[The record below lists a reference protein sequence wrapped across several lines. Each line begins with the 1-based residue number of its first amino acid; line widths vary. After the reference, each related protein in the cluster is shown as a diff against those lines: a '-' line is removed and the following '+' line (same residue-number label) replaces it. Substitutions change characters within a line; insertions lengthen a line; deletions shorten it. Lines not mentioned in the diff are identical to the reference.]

1 MDAFAIPN
9 RTYGSQLAD
18 NSRRQMHVYIERHM
32 LTVEFTIE
40 PFVEGDPG
48 VHVTAAVAAVEAHGI
63 AVDFGPFGSLFSV
76 DDESLPVVVGDLLRV
91 AYSNGATFVNI
102 SVSRFEQ

>member
-1 MDAFAIPN
+1 MQIDLIATKF
-9 RTYGSQLAD
+9 S
-18 NSRRQMHVYIERHM
+18 VYIGRHM

-48 VHVTAAVAAVEAHGI
+48 VHVTGAVAAVEAHGI

-76 DDESLPVVVGDLLRV
+76 DAESLPTVVADLLRV
-91 AYSNGATFVNI
+91 AYGNGATFVNV
-102 SVSRFEQ
+102 SVSRFDS

>member
-1 MDAFAIPN
+1 
-9 RTYGSQLAD
+9 
-18 NSRRQMHVYIERHM
+18 VYIERHM

-48 VHVTAAVAAVEAHGI
+48 AHVTAAVAAVEAHGI
-63 AVDFGPFGSLFSV
+63 AVDFGPFGSLFTA
-76 DDESLPVVVGDLLRV
+76 EEETLPMIVADLLKV

-102 SVSRFEQ
+102 SVSRLES

>member
-1 MDAFAIPN
+1 
-9 RTYGSQLAD
+9 
-18 NSRRQMHVYIERHM
+18 M

-63 AVDFGPFGSLFSV
+63 AVDFGPFRSHFSA
-76 DDESLPVVVGDLLRV
+76 EEETLPMIVADLLKV

-102 SVSRFEQ
+102 SVSRFES

>member
-1 MDAFAIPN
+1 
-9 RTYGSQLAD
+9 
-18 NSRRQMHVYIERHM
+18 M

-63 AVDFGPFGSLFSV
+63 AVDFGPFGSLFSA
-76 DDESLPVVVGDLLRV
+76 EEETLPMIVADLLKV
-91 AYSNGATFVNI
+91 AYSNGATLSIFLCPDLNHESNKTSDAQI
-102 SVSRFEQ
+102 D

>member
-1 MDAFAIPN
+1 
-9 RTYGSQLAD
+9 
-18 NSRRQMHVYIERHM
+18 M

-48 VHVTAAVAAVEAHGI
+48 AHVTAAVAAVEAHGI
-63 AVDFGPFGSLFSV
+63 AVDFGPFGSLFTA
-76 DDESLPVVVGDLLRV
+76 EEETLPMIVADLLKV

-102 SVSRFEQ
+102 SVSRFEL

>member
-1 MDAFAIPN
+1 M
-9 RTYGSQLAD
+9 
-18 NSRRQMHVYIERHM
+18 YIERHM

-48 VHVTAAVAAVEAHGI
+48 AHVTAAVAAVEAHGI
-63 AVDFGPFGSLFSV
+63 AVDFGPFGSLFTA
-76 DDESLPVVVGDLLRV
+76 EEETLPMIVADLLKV

-102 SVSRFEQ
+102 SVSRFES

>member
-1 MDAFAIPN
+1 
-9 RTYGSQLAD
+9 
-18 NSRRQMHVYIERHM
+18 M

-48 VHVTAAVAAVEAHGI
+48 AHVTAAVAAVEAHGI
-63 AVDFGPFGSLFSV
+63 AVDFGPFGSLFTAK
-76 DDESLPVVVGDLLRV
+76 EETLPMIVADLLKV

-102 SVSRFEQ
+102 SVSRFES

>member
-1 MDAFAIPN
+1 M
-9 RTYGSQLAD
+9 
-18 NSRRQMHVYIERHM
+18 YIGKHM

-76 DDESLPVVVGDLLRV
+76 DAETLPTVVADLLRM
-91 AYSNGATFVNI
+91 AYSNGATFVNV
-102 SVSRFEQ
+102 SVSRFDS

>member
-1 MDAFAIPN
+1 M
-9 RTYGSQLAD
+9 
-18 NSRRQMHVYIERHM
+18 YIGKHM

-76 DDESLPVVVGDLLRV
+76 DAESLPTVVADLLRV
-91 AYSNGATFVNI
+91 AYRNGATFVNV
-102 SVSRFEQ
+102 SVSRFDS

>member
-1 MDAFAIPN
+1 MLKE
-9 RTYGSQLAD
+9 S
-18 NSRRQMHVYIERHM
+18 HM

-48 VHVTAAVAAVEAHGI
+48 AHVTAAVAAVEAHGI
-63 AVDFGPFGSLFSV
+63 AVDFGPFGSLFTA
-76 DDESLPVVVGDLLRV
+76 EEETLPMIVADLLKV

-102 SVSRFEQ
+102 SVSRFES

>member
-1 MDAFAIPN
+1 MLN
-9 RTYGSQLAD
+9 RTYGSQFAV
-18 NSRRQMHVYIERHM
+18 NSQLRMLVYIERHM

-48 VHVTAAVAAVEAHGI
+48 KHVTKAVAAVESHGI

-76 DDESLPVVVGDLLRV
+76 DNETLPIVVGDLLRV
-91 AYSNGATFVNI
+91 AYENGATFVNI
-102 SVSRFEQ
+102 SVSRFE

>member
-1 MDAFAIPN
+1 
-9 RTYGSQLAD
+9 
-18 NSRRQMHVYIERHM
+18 M

-48 VHVTAAVAAVEAHGI
+48 EHVTKAVAAVSAHGL

-76 DDESLPVVVGDLLRV
+76 DEEILPTVIADLLRV
-91 AYSNGATFVNI
+91 AYGNGATFVNI
-102 SVSRFEQ
+102 SVSRFDS

>member
-1 MDAFAIPN
+1 M
-9 RTYGSQLAD
+9 
-18 NSRRQMHVYIERHM
+18 YIERHM

-48 VHVTAAVAAVEAHGI
+48 AHVTAAVAAVEAHGI
-63 AVDFGPFGSLFSV
+63 AVDFGPFGSLFTA
-76 DDESLPVVVGDLLRV
+76 EEETLPMIVADLLKV

-102 SVSRFEQ
+102 SVSRLES

>member
-1 MDAFAIPN
+1 M
-9 RTYGSQLAD
+9 
-18 NSRRQMHVYIERHM
+18 YIGKHM

-40 PFVEGDPG
+40 PFVEGDHG

-76 DDESLPVVVGDLLRV
+76 DAETLPTVVADLLRM
-91 AYSNGATFVNI
+91 AYSNGATFVNV
-102 SVSRFEQ
+102 SVSRFDS

>member
-1 MDAFAIPN
+1 
-9 RTYGSQLAD
+9 
-18 NSRRQMHVYIERHM
+18 M

-48 VHVTAAVAAVEAHGI
+48 VHVTAAVAAVEAHGV

-76 DDESLPVVVGDLLRV
+76 DDEALPSVVADLLRLS
-91 AYSNGATFVNI
+91 YGNCGTFVSI
-102 SVSRFEQ
+102 SVSRFDS

>member
-1 MDAFAIPN
+1 
-9 RTYGSQLAD
+9 
-18 NSRRQMHVYIERHM
+18 M

-40 PFVEGDPG
+40 PFVDGEPG

-76 DDESLPVVVGDLLRV
+76 DTESLPVVVGDLLRV
-91 AYSNGATFVNI
+91 AYEHGATFVNI
-102 SVSRFEQ
+102 AVSRLD

>member
-1 MDAFAIPN
+1 
-9 RTYGSQLAD
+9 
-18 NSRRQMHVYIERHM
+18 M

-48 VHVTAAVAAVEAHGI
+48 AHVTAAVAAVEAHGI
-63 AVDFGPFGSLFSV
+63 AVDFGPFGSLFTT
-76 DDESLPVVVGDLLRV
+76 EEETLPMIVADLLKV

-102 SVSRFEQ
+102 SVSRFES

>member
-1 MDAFAIPN
+1 M
-9 RTYGSQLAD
+9 
-18 NSRRQMHVYIERHM
+18 YIERHM

-48 VHVTAAVAAVEAHGI
+48 AHVTAAVAAVEAHGI
-63 AVDFGPFGSLFSV
+63 SVDFGPFGSLFTA
-76 DDESLPVVVGDLLRV
+76 EEETLPMIVADLLKV

-102 SVSRFEQ
+102 SVSRFES

>member
-1 MDAFAIPN
+1 
-9 RTYGSQLAD
+9 
-18 NSRRQMHVYIERHM
+18 M

-48 VHVTAAVAAVEAHGI
+48 KHVTAAVAAVEAHGI

-76 DDESLPVVVGDLLRV
+76 DAETLPGVIADLLRV
-91 AYSNGATFVNI
+91 AYGNGATFVNI
-102 SVSRFEQ
+102 SVSRFDS

>member
-1 MDAFAIPN
+1 
-9 RTYGSQLAD
+9 
-18 NSRRQMHVYIERHM
+18 M

-40 PFVEGDPG
+40 PFVDGEPG

-76 DDESLPVVVGDLLRV
+76 DAESLPVVVGDLLRV
-91 AYSNGATFVNI
+91 AYEHGATFVNI
-102 SVSRFEQ
+102 SVSRLD